1 MEKECNLQSKPKVG
15 NCVKFFERK
24 KISLVIQ
31 YFGGYEREF
40 NYLRKLRTKA
50 SSILRKIYYLRSCL
64 IDNTIDSLFFFQQ
77 FLLQHERVR
86 TQLMIWAYF
95 LSHSLPLSSHVALWL
110 RVINFVPFIRYFQPR
125 LRAQR
130 QNHFMKE
137 WWSCA
142 AAFLFV
148 TFRLYLQFRKQ
159 GFNSFVTDVA
169 WFKWIGNCSF
179 LLD

>member
-1 MEKECNLQSKPKVG
+1 MKEWNDCHYEPELIASTERFWSALSIKQIFWRELTHATCLNLLDFVEAGSCVEKECNLQSKPKVG

-50 SSILRKIYYLRSCL
+50 SSVLRKIYYLRSCL

-95 LSHSLPLSSHVALWL
+95 LSHSLPLSSHVA
-110 RVINFVPFIRYFQPR
+110 
-125 LRAQR
+125 
-130 QNHFMKE
+130 
-137 WWSCA
+137 S
-142 AAFLFV
+142 
-148 TFRLYLQFRKQ
+148 
-159 GFNSFVTDVA
+159 
-169 WFKWIGNCSF
+169 
-179 LLD
+179 

>member
-1 MEKECNLQSKPKVG
+1 MWRRNATCKASQSLGIV
-15 NCVKFFERK
+15 FFERK

-50 SSILRKIYYLRSCL
+50 SSTSRKIYYLRSCL

-110 RVINFVPFIRYFQPR
+110 RVINFVPFIGYFKP
-125 LRAQR
+125 
-130 QNHFMKE
+130 NNK
-137 WWSCA
+137 
-142 AAFLFV
+142 
-148 TFRLYLQFRKQ
+148 
-159 GFNSFVTDVA
+159 
-169 WFKWIGNCSF
+169 SF
-179 LLD
+179 LWKNDDHVLLFSCLLPSDYTYNLGNRVLIDL